1 MKKQLIAAALA
12 IVLSAGS
19 IATPIPVVQNVI
31 VAEAAETTA
40 LAAPQNIKGK
50 VSKDSIVLSWDKVEG
65 ADAYRVYIFNAET
78 KKYEKYK
85 TITGTKCTVKSLES
99 GKTYYFKVT
108 TMTKSGKSYVK
119 NGTSEKVS
127 VKMTAK
133 KTDSKKKTEN
143 KKAECDSWNGM
154 FPTPE
159 SYGFEFIQV
168 TDDNRLWYANFDDY
182 NAGKQFKKY
191 LKYLED
197 SGCKLIDNE
206 ELAKKSDYCAY
217 ALDIYDSTGKNKLA
231 QIYSDFDFEMWITLP
246 VSNK

>member
-31 VAEAAETTA
+31 VAEAAETAA

-65 ADAYRVYIFNAET
+65 ADAYRVYIFNSET

-108 TMTKSGKSYVK
+108 TMTKSGKSYVT

-133 KTDSKKKTEN
+133 KTDSKKKTEHKLSVPFQFMIKHHNYIN
-143 KKAECDSWNGM
+143 KRLISVIANQ
-154 FPTPE
+154 P
-159 SYGFEFIQV
+159 FIIFFG
-168 TDDNRLWYANFDDY
+168 Y
-182 NAGKQFKKY
+182 
-191 LKYLED
+191 
-197 SGCKLIDNE
+197 
-206 ELAKKSDYCAY
+206 
-217 ALDIYDSTGKNKLA
+217 
-231 QIYSDFDFEMWITLP
+231 
-246 VSNK
+246 